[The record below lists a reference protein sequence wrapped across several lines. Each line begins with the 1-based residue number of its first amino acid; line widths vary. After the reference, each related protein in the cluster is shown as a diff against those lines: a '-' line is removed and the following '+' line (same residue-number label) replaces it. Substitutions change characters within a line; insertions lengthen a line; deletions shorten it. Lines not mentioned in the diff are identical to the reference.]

1 MSTITTEMIYEELLK
16 LDEKSRRLNEDL
28 QELRATS
35 RETLKLLAEGQAR
48 NDAQK
53 ARLFG
58 DRMGTLTGL
67 K

>member
-16 LDEKSRRLNEDL
+16 LDDKSRRLNEDL

-35 RETLKLLAEGQAR
+35 RETLKILAEGQAR

-53 ARLFG
+53 VRLFG
-58 DRMGTLTGL
+58 DRMGTLTGI